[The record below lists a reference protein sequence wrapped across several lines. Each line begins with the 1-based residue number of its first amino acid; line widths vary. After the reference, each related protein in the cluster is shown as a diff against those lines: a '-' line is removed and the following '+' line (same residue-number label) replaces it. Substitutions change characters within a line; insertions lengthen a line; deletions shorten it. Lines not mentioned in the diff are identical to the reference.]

1 MSAAL
6 SGLPP
11 YALALDMR
19 VVDEMDGAPV
29 IAMPFADKVQGR
41 PGFLHGGAISGLLEM
56 AAVAAIH
63 RALRAKNSDSAIK
76 QVNVT
81 IDFMRGGTGQ
91 MTYAVGEVTRL
102 GRTMA
107 NVEARAWQDDADKPI
122 AMGYMHYLI
131 RSPKTQMPSS

>member
-1 MSAAL
+1 M

-11 YALALDMR
+11 YALALDMS
-19 VVDEMDGAPV
+19 VVDEHEGAPV
-29 IAMPFADKVQGR
+29 IAMPFADRVQGR

-56 AAVAAIH
+56 AAIAAIH
-63 RALRAKNSDSAIK
+63 RALRAKGSDSAIK

-81 IDFMRGGTGQ
+81 VDFMRGGVGQ

-107 NVEARAWQDDADKPI
+107 NVEARAWQDDQEKPI

-131 RSPKTQMPSS
+131 KAKRET

>member
-1 MSAAL
+1 MTGVRV

-11 YALALDMR
+11 YAVALDMM
-19 VVDEMDGAPV
+19 VDGDINGAPV

-56 AAVAAIH
+56 AAIAAIH
-63 RALRAKNSDSAIK
+63 NALRTKGSDASIK

-81 IDFMRGGTGQ
+81 IDFMRGGLAHRTF
-91 MTYAVGEVTRL
+91 AVGEVTRL

-107 NVEARAWQDDADKPI
+107 NVEARAWQDDRDKPI
-122 AMGYMHYLI
+122 AMGQMHYLI
-131 RSPKTQMPSS
+131 RQPKA

>member
-1 MSAAL
+1 MNHIAFA
-6 SGLPP
+6 LPP
-11 YALALDMR
+11 YAHALNMEI
-19 VVDEMDGAPV
+19 VNQLGGAPV
-29 IAMPFADKVQGR
+29 IGMPFGDRVQGR

-56 AAVAAIH
+56 AAIAAIH
-63 RALRAKNSDSAIK
+63 SALQAKGSDSAIK

-81 IDFMRGGTGQ
+81 VDFMRGGLPQ

-107 NVEARAWQDDADKPI
+107 NVEARAWQDDRDKPI

-131 RSPKTQMPSS
+131 KAKREAAA

>member
-1 MSAAL
+1 MSSIHAPN
-6 SGLPP
+6 LPP
-11 YALALDMR
+11 YALALDMS
-19 VVDEMDGAPV
+19 VVDELNGVPV
-29 IAMPFADKVQGR
+29 IGMPFADRVQGR

-63 RALRAKNSDSAIK
+63 RALREKGSDSAIK

-81 IDFMRGGTGQ
+81 IDFMRGGVGQ
-91 MTYAVGEVTRL
+91 MTYAMGEVTRL

-107 NVEARAWQDDADKPI
+107 NVEARAWQESRDKPI

-131 RSPKTQMPSS
+131 KAKRKV

>member
-1 MSAAL
+1 MSNAQP

-11 YALALDMR
+11 YALALDMS
-19 VVDEMDGAPV
+19 VIDEIDDLPV
-29 IAMPFADKVQGR
+29 ISMPFADKVQGR

-63 RALRAKNSDSAIK
+63 RALQAKDSDSAIK

-81 IDFMRGGTGQ
+81 IDFMRGGLGQ
-91 MTYAVGEVTRL
+91 MTYAVGKVTRL

-107 NVEARAWQDDADKPI
+107 NVEARAWQETREKPI
-122 AMGYMHYLI
+122 AMGNMHYLI
-131 RSPKTQMPSS
+131 KAKREA

>member
-1 MSAAL
+1 MGVTRVPS
-6 SGLPP
+6 LPP
-11 YALALDMR
+11 YALALDMS
-19 VVDEMDGAPV
+19 VVDEIDGAPV

-41 PGFLHGGAISGLLEM
+41 PGFLHGGAISGLLEI

-63 RALRAKNSDSAIK
+63 RALRAKGSDSAIK

-107 NVEARAWQDDADKPI
+107 NVEARAWQDEADKPI

-131 RSPKTQMPSS
+131 TAKRQ

>member
-1 MSAAL
+1 MSSIQAPN
-6 SGLPP
+6 LPP
-11 YALALDMR
+11 YALALDMS
-19 VVDEMDGAPV
+19 VVDELNGVPV
-29 IAMPFADKVQGR
+29 IGMPFADRVQGR

-63 RALRAKNSDSAIK
+63 RALREKGSDSAIK

-81 IDFMRGGTGQ
+81 IDFMRGGVGQ
-91 MTYAVGEVTRL
+91 MTYAMGEVTRL

-107 NVEARAWQDDADKPI
+107 NVEARAWQESRDKPI

-131 RSPKTQMPSS
+131 KAKREV

>member
-1 MSAAL
+1 MS
-6 SGLPP
+6 SVSIPGLPP
-11 YALALDMR
+11 YALALNMSVEGDIN
-19 VVDEMDGAPV
+19 GAPV
-29 IAMPFADKVQGR
+29 IVMPFADKVQGR
-41 PGFLHGGAISGLLEM
+41 PGFLHGGAISGLLEI

-63 RALRAKNSDSAIK
+63 RALQAKGSDSAIK

-107 NVEARAWQDDADKPI
+107 NVEARAWQDDREKPI

-131 RSPKTQMPSS
+131 RAKREA

>member
-1 MSAAL
+1 MNSARPAA
-6 SGLPP
+6 LPP
-11 YALALDMR
+11 YALALDMS
-19 VVDEMDGAPV
+19 VVDEFDSVPV
-29 IAMPFADKVQGR
+29 IGMPFADRVQGR

-63 RALRAKNSDSAIK
+63 RALQEKGSDSAIK

-81 IDFMRGGTGQ
+81 IDFMRGGVGQ

-107 NVEARAWQDDADKPI
+107 NVEARAWQKSRDKPI

-131 RSPKTQMPSS
+131 KAKREA

>member
-1 MSAAL
+1 M

-11 YALALDMR
+11 YALALDMS
-19 VVDEMDGAPV
+19 VFDEQDGAPV
-29 IAMPFADKVQGR
+29 IAMPFADRVQGR
-41 PGFLHGGAISGLLEM
+41 PGFLHGGAISGLLEI

-63 RALRAKNSDSAIK
+63 SALRANGNDSAIK

-81 IDFMRGGTGQ
+81 IDFMRGGTSQ

-107 NVEARAWQDDADKPI
+107 NVEARAWQDIREKPI

-131 RSPKTQMPSS
+131 RTKPEA

>member
-1 MSAAL
+1 MSD
-6 SGLPP
+6 LPP
-11 YALALDMR
+11 YAVALDMS
-19 VVDEMDGAPV
+19 VVDELNGVPV
-29 IAMPFADKVQGR
+29 IAMPFADRVQGR

-63 RALRAKNSDSAIK
+63 RALKSRGSDSAIK

-81 IDFMRGGTGQ
+81 IDFMRGGLSQ
-91 MTYAVGEVTRL
+91 MTYAAGEVTRL

-107 NVEARAWQDDADKPI
+107 NVEARAWQDDPDKPI

-131 RSPKTQMPSS
+131 RSPKTQNSPS

>member
-1 MSAAL
+1 MGGFKV

-11 YALALDMR
+11 YALALDMS
-19 VVDEMDGAPV
+19 VVDELDDVPV
-29 IAMPFADKVQGR
+29 IGLPFADKVQGR

-63 RALRAKNSDSAIK
+63 RALRAQGSDSSIK

-81 IDFMRGGTGQ
+81 IDFMRGGLGQ

-107 NVEARAWQDDADKPI
+107 NVEARAWQETREKPI

-131 RSPKTQMPSS
+131 RAKREA

>member
-1 MSAAL
+1 M

-11 YALALDMR
+11 YAVALDMS
-19 VVDEMDGAPV
+19 VVDELNGVPV
-29 IAMPFADKVQGR
+29 IAMPFADRVQGR

-63 RALRAKNSDSAIK
+63 RALQSKGSDSAIK

-81 IDFMRGGTGQ
+81 IDFMRGGLSQ
-91 MTYAVGEVTRL
+91 MTYAAGEVTRL

-107 NVEARAWQDDADKPI
+107 NVEARAWQDDPDKPI

-131 RSPKTQMPSS
+131 KAKRETQASCV